1 MCTLQCKGGICYAV
15 CFSQQKQPEIKTF
28 EKTKCT
34 VKILNFTTSTS
45 DDIIL
50 SH

>member
-1 MCTLQCKGGICYAV
+1 MYV
-15 CFSQQKQPEIKTF
+15 CAHCNVKKQPEIKTF

-50 SH
+50 NH